1 MFISA
6 YPINKRVVYRES
18 KQGSFIE
25 RRVSHCC
32 RESCSVHGFSRV
44 VALGRWVGAY
54 RTPPD
59 QGGIG
64 IGQVVPRG
72 RLNLVVRD
80 LSIREIAL
88 HSGYFLFLFSVGVCS
103 CYLVFVSIPYNSH
116 TDRRGHPEIRVVE
129 LFITEE
135 HQTKYPMMMKKGRRK
150 ESTGRRITKRTQRV

>member
-1 MFISA
+1 
-6 YPINKRVVYRES
+6 
-18 KQGSFIE
+18 
-25 RRVSHCC
+25 
-32 RESCSVHGFSRV
+32 V
-44 VALGRWVGAY
+44 VARGRWVGAY

-80 LSIREIAL
+80 LSIREVTFHDGL
-88 HSGYFLFLFSVGVCS
+88 FLFLFSVAVRS

-129 LFITEE
+129 LFITEKQSNE
-135 HQTKYPMMMKKGRRK
+135 VLNDDEERQKEGEYRSTNHKAYQSVLRK
-150 ESTGRRITKRTQRV
+150 ASKASVRN